1 MKQKFFLATM
11 AAIAMTSCSNDEIME
26 INTGKAI
33 SFRTA
38 MATRATETTYG
49 DLNEFFV
56 TAFTANSTDTPY
68 FTDLKFERDGN
79 RFFSGEKYYYPG
91 DGSDLTFYAYA
102 PSQTE
107 LGATIDNK
115 TQIMTGFS
123 PKTDI
128 SQQVDFITAKA
139 TGNMENTAAGVE
151 LQFAHRLAQIEIQ
164 ASSANTSYKFEI
176 KGIRIGMPVSKGDFN
191 FTNNTW
197 TLGTD
202 KAVYEK
208 TFDTATELETTASA
222 LMAGDNAMLIPQQL
236 TAWDQENDKT
246 NTSKGAYI
254 SVLVRITT
262 KAGALV
268 YPFKGDTEKYAWA
281 AIPVSTNWEAGKK
294 YVYTLNFTTGAG
306 YVDPTATSHAGE
318 PILNGEITF
327 EIDIEEWTKDDNNND
342 VDMPLG
348 DLEVVT
354 LPDENENVDPWED

>member
-1 MKQKFFLATM
+1 
-11 AAIAMTSCSNDEIME
+11 MTC
-26 INTGKAI
+26 
-33 SFRTA
+33 
-38 MATRATETTYG
+38 
-49 DLNEFFV
+49 
-56 TAFTANSTDTPY
+56 
-68 FTDLKFERDGN
+68 
-79 RFFSGEKYYYPG
+79 
-91 DGSDLTFYAYA
+91 
-102 PSQTE
+102 
-107 LGATIDNK
+107 
-115 TQIMTGFS
+115 FS

-164 ASSANTSYKFEI
+164 ASSANTSYTFEI
-176 KGIRIGMPVSKGDFN
+176 KGIRIGMPVSTGDFN
-191 FTNNTW
+191 FTSNTW

-208 TFDTATELETTASA
+208 TFDTATKLEATASA

-254 SVLVRITT
+254 SVLVRIKT

-268 YPFKGDTEKYAWA
+268 YPFKGDTEQYAWA

-327 EIDIEEWTKDDNNND
+327 EINIEEWTKDDNNND

-354 LPDENENVDPWED
+354 PPDENENVDPWED